1 MVSAGPWLDRG
12 HYLGVIIICMVKIA
26 NCLKLNAQ
34 NLEIYKAPRV
44 GVTLNRLT
52 LLGSMCV
59 LLQPRPCRLA
69 PRSGSCPSR
78 PPPHPLLLRGPSLTP
93 LGFSLHG
100 NPWRPRPS
108 GPLIPETPRVGARC
122 SSPTIYHGAVCCWL
136 LFFPRLLSTV
146 FPTQKPPVLLG
157 PDPPGPSTSPYP
169 LVVPK
174 HDVTAEHP
182 VDVQVP
188 QRDVPRGD

>member
-12 HYLGVIIICMVKIA
+12 HYLGVIIICMFKIA

-59 LLQPRPCRLA
+59 LLQPRTCRLA

-78 PPPHPLLLRGPSLTP
+78 PPPHPLLLRGPSLSP
-93 LGFSLHG
+93 LVFRSHG
-100 NPWRPRPS
+100 NPWRPHPC
-108 GPLIPETPRVGARC
+108 GLLIPEAPGVW
-122 SSPTIYHGAVCCWL
+122 SSPSPYHGAVCCWL
-136 LFFPRLLSTV
+136 LLLSLASEAP
-146 FPTQKPPVLLG
+146 FSLPRSLQGPKAPWPSSLIRPP
-157 PDPPGPSTSPYP
+157 SSP
-169 LVVPK
+169 K
-174 HDVTAEHP
+174 T
-182 VDVQVP
+182 
-188 QRDVPRGD
+188 